1 MTIWLGRS
9 LTSTNS
15 ARRRDYPRGTQGAQR
30 RASRCA
36 QGIVARVVLT
46 ASADA
51 DTAFI
56 LRDLAAKA
64 GANVAR
70 RYDAEFDTLYRR
82 LERFPESGAPR
93 PALGALVRIGIV
105 SPYNVIHEYIAV

>member
-1 MTIWLGRS
+1 
-9 LTSTNS
+9 
-15 ARRRDYPRGTQGAQR
+15 
-30 RASRCA
+30 
-36 QGIVARVVLT
+36 VARVVLT

-56 LRDLAAKA
+56 LRDLAANA

-105 SPYNVIHEYIAV
+105 SPYNVIHEYVAADDVVTVMRLLHGRRRITRRMLNRPPQRR

>member
-1 MTIWLGRS
+1 M
-9 LTSTNS
+9 
-15 ARRRDYPRGTQGAQR
+15 
-30 RASRCA
+30 
-36 QGIVARVVLT
+36 ARVVLT

-64 GANVAR
+64 GADVAR
-70 RYDAEFDTLYRR
+70 RYDAEFDALYRR
-82 LERFPESGAPR
+82 PERFPESGSPR

-105 SPYNVIHEYIAV
+105 SPYNIIHEYISADDVVTVMRLLHGRRRITRRMLNRPPKR